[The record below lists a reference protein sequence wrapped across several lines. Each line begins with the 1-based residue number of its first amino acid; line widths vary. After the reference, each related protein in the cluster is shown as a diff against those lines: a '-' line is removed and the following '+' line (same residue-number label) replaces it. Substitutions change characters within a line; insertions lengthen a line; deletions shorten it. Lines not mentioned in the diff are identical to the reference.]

1 MSKFLSRR
9 RRWGKILILAI
20 LLLWGLGHGLLGSAQ
35 AVRGGKTIS
44 LVLGRSEVI
53 DSPGVVRVAVGDA
66 TIADVKV
73 IARRQ
78 IMITG
83 LAKGVTNIT
92 VWKKDGRKES
102 FLVRVLTEDPFIVAR
117 DVKEI
122 LGELEGVE
130 VRVVGDLVILDGEVF
145 TDQDYE
151 RVQTVTKMFPQVTN
165 FVLKSSLSIKQMIQ
179 IDVKM
184 MEVSQSARKN
194 IGLNWKD
201 LLSVGASGD
210 FTIPVVGGEIG
221 EMSGAFSILANYG
234 MVLNMMMTD
243 GSGRVL
249 SNPVLVCKSGEKAS
263 FIAGGELPVP
273 ITAQLGNVS
282 VEWKQYGV
290 ILRFEPI
297 ADAYNNINMK
307 IAAEIS
313 EVDFSRGVES
323 GGVVMP
329 AIITRKSETM
339 VNLTQGETIVLA
351 ELISN
356 KNSKMVD
363 KIPILG
369 QIPIIGELFKSRE
382 FKQERTEFLIFVTPT
397 IVKPGSLEQQR
408 ILEMKN
414 KYRRAGKKQRFHIL
428 D

>member
-1 MSKFLSRR
+1 MTGLFGKRSRR
-9 RRWGKILILAI
+9 RIIILVTF
-20 LLLWGLGHGLLGSAQ
+20 LLWGLGYGLLGSAQ
-35 AVRGGKTIS
+35 AVKEEKTIS
-44 LVLGRSEVI
+44 LVLGRSEVV
-53 DSPGVVRVAVGDA
+53 DFPGVVRVAVGDA

-92 VWKKDGRKES
+92 VWKRDGRKES
-102 FLVRVLTEDPFIVAR
+102 FLVRVLTEDPFVVAR

-122 LGELEGVE
+122 LGELEGVKI
-130 VRVVGDLVILDGEVF
+130 RVVGDLVILDGEVF

-151 RVQTVTKMFPQVTN
+151 RVKTVTKMFPQVTD
-165 FVLKSSLSIKQMIQ
+165 FVQKSSLSIKQMIQ

-184 MEVSQSARKN
+184 MEISRSARKN
-194 IGLNWKD
+194 IGLNWQD
-201 LLSVGASGD
+201 LLSVNASGN

-221 EMSGAFSILANYG
+221 KISGAFSILANYG

-263 FIAGGELPVP
+263 FIAGGEIPVP
-273 ITAQLGNVS
+273 IATKLGEVT

-290 ILRFEPI
+290 ILRFEPV

-313 EVDFSRGVES
+313 ELDPSRGVES
-323 GGVVMP
+323 GGIVMP
-329 AIITRKSETM
+329 AVITRKSETM

-351 ELISN
+351 ELIRS
-356 KNSKMVD
+356 KNSKLVE
-363 KIPILG
+363 KIPFLG
-369 QIPIIGELFKSRE
+369 QLPIIGELFKSRE

-397 IVKPGSLEQQR
+397 IVKPGSLEQRR
-408 ILEMKN
+408 ILEMKD

>member
-1 MSKFLSRR
+1 MTGLFGKRSWRR
-9 RRWGKILILAI
+9 IIVLITF
-20 LLLWGLGHGLLGSAQ
+20 LLLGLVYVLSGLAQ
-35 AVRGGKTIS
+35 AAPAERTIS
-44 LVLGRSEVI
+44 LVLGRSEVV
-53 DSPGVVRVAVGDA
+53 DFPGVVRVAVGDA

-83 LAKGVTNIT
+83 ISKGVTNVT
-92 VWKKDGRKES
+92 VWKGSGKKES
-102 FLVRVLTEDPFIVAR
+102 LLVRVLTEDPFVVAR

-122 LGELEGVE
+122 LGELEGVKI
-130 VRVVGDLVILDGEVF
+130 RVVGDLVILDGEIF

-151 RVQTVTKMFPQVTN
+151 RVETVTKMFPQVTN
-165 FVLKSSLSIKQMIQ
+165 FVQKSSLSIKQMIQ

-184 MEVSQSARKN
+184 MEVSRSARKN
-194 IGLNWKD
+194 IGLNWQD
-201 LLSVGASGD
+201 LLNVDASGN
-210 FTIPVVGGEIG
+210 FTIPVVEGEIG
-221 EMSGAFSILANYG
+221 KISGAFSIVANYG
-234 MVLNMMMTD
+234 VVLNMMMTD

-263 FIAGGELPVP
+263 FIAGGEIPVP

-290 ILRFEPI
+290 ILRFEPV

-323 GGVVMP
+323 GGIVMP

-356 KNSKMVD
+356 KNSKLVD

-397 IVKPGSLEQQR
+397 IVRPGSLEQR
-408 ILEMKN
+408 KILEMED
-414 KYRRAGKKQRFHIL
+414 KYRREGKKQRFHIL